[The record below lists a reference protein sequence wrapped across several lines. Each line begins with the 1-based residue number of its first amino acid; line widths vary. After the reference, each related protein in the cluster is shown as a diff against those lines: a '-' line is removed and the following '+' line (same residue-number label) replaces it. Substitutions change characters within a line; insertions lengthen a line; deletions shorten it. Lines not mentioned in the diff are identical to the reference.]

1 MFTGLVEETGI
12 IVDLKKIN
20 DGLEC
25 IIEANLVLED
35 LKTNDSI
42 SCSGICLTAT
52 KVNENSFKVQLVN
65 ETLERTTAKHWK
77 ESSVLN
83 LERALLPSTR
93 LGGHLVQGHVD
104 TVTTIKNIKRLDE
117 SAIFTF
123 EIDAVNRKYIVEK
136 GSVCLDGI
144 SLTVAS
150 ISETQFTIA
159 LIPHTLGVT
168 SWENSRVGDQVNLE
182 VDIMAKYIE
191 NIKFHFLLIIFSIY
205 FFIFSLWQ
213 NILKI

>member
-1 MFTGLVEETGI
+1 MMFTGLVEETGI

-104 TVTTIKNIKRLDE
+104 TVTTIKNIQRLDE

-123 EIDAVNRKYIVEK
+123 EIDAVNRKYVVEK

-191 NIKFHFLLIIFSIY
+191 NMMSK
-205 FFIFSLWQ
+205 
-213 NILKI
+213 K

>member
-1 MFTGLVEETGI
+1 MMFTGLVEETGI

-104 TVTTIKNIKRLDE
+104 TVTTIKNIERLDE

-191 NIKFHFLLIIFSIY
+191 NMMSK
-205 FFIFSLWQ
+205 
-213 NILKI
+213 K

>member
-25 IIEANLVLED
+25 VIEANLVLED

-52 KVNENSFKVQLVN
+52 KVNENSFRVQLVN

-104 TVTTIKNIKRLDE
+104 TVTTIKNIQRLDE

-123 EIDAVNRKYIVEK
+123 EIDAVNRKYVVEK

-191 NIKFHFLLIIFSIY
+191 NMMSK
-205 FFIFSLWQ
+205 
-213 NILKI
+213 K

>member
-104 TVTTIKNIKRLDE
+104 TVTTIKNIERLDE

-150 ISETQFTIA
+150 INETQFSIA
-159 LIPHTLGVT
+159 LIPHTLSVT
-168 SWENSRVGDQVNLE
+168 SWKNSKTGEQVNLE

-191 NIKFHFLLIIFSIY
+191 NMMSK
-205 FFIFSLWQ
+205 
-213 NILKI
+213 K

>member
-1 MFTGLVEETGI
+1 MMFTGLVEETGI

-117 SAIFTF
+117 SATFTF

-191 NIKFHFLLIIFSIY
+191 NMMSK
-205 FFIFSLWQ
+205 
-213 NILKI
+213 K

>member
-1 MFTGLVEETGI
+1 MILFTGLVEETGAI
-12 IVDLKKIN
+12 LDLKKFN

-25 IIEANLVLED
+25 TIGGKLIIQD
-35 LKTNDSI
+35 LKTNDSV

-52 KVNENSFKVQLVN
+52 EVNNNSFKVQLVN
-65 ETLERTTAKHWK
+65 ETLMRTTAKYWAK
-77 ESSVLN
+77 STVLN

-93 LGGHLVQGHVD
+93 LGGHIVQGHVD
-104 TVTTIKNIKRLDE
+104 TVTTIKNIERLDE

-123 EIDAVNRKYIVEK
+123 GIDAVNRKYLVEK

-150 ISETQFTIA
+150 IDEAQFTIA

-168 SWENSRVGDQVNLE
+168 SWRNSNVGDKVNLE

-191 NIKFHFLLIIFSIY
+191 NMMSK
-205 FFIFSLWQ
+205 
-213 NILKI
+213 K